1 MEGLLMGLSYMIEAN
16 IKKPKIIAIIPARG
30 GSKRLHRK
38 NISLIW
44 GKPMISWVINEAKKS
59 EYIDEVWVTTED
71 DEIAEIA
78 KLSGARIHKR
88 PAELSKD
95 NVYKMEAIRECFDCI
110 KSSQNTNNYIVVS
123 LQANSPEIKSEIL
136 DGAIKTFIDHDRNEL
151 ISVGP
156 NMMQN
161 AAFRIMKDWYVFQK
175 DLSTKTGV
183 YMCDLID
190 VHTEEDVKSI
200 EARNKK

>member
-1 MEGLLMGLSYMIEAN
+1 
-16 IKKPKIIAIIPARG
+16 
-30 GSKRLHRK
+30 
-38 NISLIW
+38 
-44 GKPMISWVINEAKKS
+44 
-59 EYIDEVWVTTED
+59 
-71 DEIAEIA
+71 
-78 KLSGARIHKR
+78 
-88 PAELSKD
+88 
-95 NVYKMEAIRECFDCI
+95 
-110 KSSQNTNNYIVVS
+110 VS

-136 DGAIKTFIDHDRNEL
+136 DDAIKTFIDHDRNEL